1 LDTTVKLCTVA
12 KGQSVHQTASEESAR
27 RRIARLPEFIQDYL
41 YKYVG
46 GGSLEYLAEYGE
58 SLVKAGTTK
67 ADLAPIEVQDKAPPD
82 PEFKFVQAAQKGRYS
97 QFLLV
102 WEFKK
107 DLSRNVALPKN
118 RPGPLGS
125 LRPILSKERNGKT
138 IRLQP
143 RRNGTSSCSAN
154 TTKL

>member
-12 KGQSVHQTASEESAR
+12 KVKVSIKLRPEESAR

-67 ADLAPIEVQDKAPPD
+67 AR
-82 PEFKFVQAAQKGRYS
+82 FG
-97 QFLLV
+97 
-102 WEFKK
+102 
-107 DLSRNVALPKN
+107 
-118 RPGPLGS
+118 
-125 LRPILSKERNGKT
+125 
-138 IRLQP
+138 
-143 RRNGTSSCSAN
+143 AN
-154 TTKL
+154 